1 MLPSTSE
8 TGCSFFQSRTPGKPS
23 KNTRRGFDA
32 AHRHRMSETVTSEE
46 IRRVMALMGQRGG
59 SKKSAA
65 KAEAARRN
73 GKRGGRPK
81 RKTADLCAA

>member
-1 MLPSTSE
+1 MDNPTASA
-8 TGCSFFQSRTPGKPS
+8 TP
-23 KNTRRGFDA
+23 
-32 AHRHRMSETVTSEE
+32 EE

-59 SKKSAA
+59 KVRSSA

-81 RKTADLCAA
+81 KPKQEVAIAAR

>member
-1 MLPSTSE
+1 
-8 TGCSFFQSRTPGKPS
+8 
-23 KNTRRGFDA
+23 
-32 AHRHRMSETVTSEE
+32 MSEAITVSQEE

-81 RKTADLCAA
+81 RKTTDLCAA

>member
-1 MLPSTSE
+1 MTDNPSTA
-8 TGCSFFQSRTPGKPS
+8 T
-23 KNTRRGFDA
+23 A
-32 AHRHRMSETVTSEE
+32 VE

-59 SKKSAA
+59 KVRSSA

-81 RKTADLCAA
+81 KPKQEVAIAAR